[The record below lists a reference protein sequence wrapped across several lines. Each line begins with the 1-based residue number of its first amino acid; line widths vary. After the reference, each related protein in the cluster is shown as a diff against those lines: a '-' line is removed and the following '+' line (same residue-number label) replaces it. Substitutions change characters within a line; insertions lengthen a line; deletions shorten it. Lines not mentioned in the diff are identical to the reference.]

1 MQLFKINLNK
11 FRLRGLVYLLTA
23 LSIFSTALLTA
34 QTTNSAVIFG
44 QVTSA
49 SGDELEG
56 VNVIL
61 EGEFNGTTTDV
72 NGSFQLNDISE
83 DTHRLIVS
91 YLGYQTQIKEVSINN
106 AEKLEINFVLEESSA
121 ELEEVELTGKS
132 EIRKINEQ
140 AYAVTSISTK
150 SLLNSTADAQ
160 QVLDRVPGVRIL
172 QEGGL
177 GSNYTFSLNGFK
189 GNQVKFFLNGIP
201 MDSFG
206 SSFNLGNIP
215 VNSIERVDV
224 YNGVV
229 PVWLGTDALG
239 GAVNIITN
247 QKNDYLDVSY
257 SFGSFNTHKAS
268 VNGAYTNNKSGFTVR
283 GNLNYNYSDNNYD
296 VLAEIRDANGNLLE
310 DNVEVERFHD
320 QYQSATAQLETGFV
334 ETSFAD
340 QLLLGLIVSG
350 DDNEVQT
357 GATMRSVFGAVKQE
371 SESVISTLKYKKANL
386 FTEGLD
392 VSLNASYNNTRTRN
406 IDTLTSFSYNWLA
419 ETFPKDSQTNAERG
433 DASFLEQDDQD
444 VSSQFNTSYL
454 FNEKHSLSFNH
465 AFQYFD
471 RDEYDRVRLEENENF
486 LPKNL
491 YKNVFG
497 LAYKYQISKKWTT
510 TLFGKAYALQVN
522 SSEAESNTSS
532 DMIPVEVNYSDIG
545 YGMATSYFLFKNL
558 QLKASYEKA
567 FRLPTAE
574 EFFGNGITI
583 LPNANLKPEQSH
595 NFNIGADFSYD
606 LDNDNHFKLGGTF
619 IYRDT
624 KDLIFTMVSN
634 NRPTTSFDNLSET
647 KALGVEAT
655 FAYRWK
661 NIFNLSAN
669 ITYQDITDEADTFYD
684 SYLGDLPNTTKG
696 ARIPNTPY
704 LFGGATAGLNFQ
716 NIIIEETDLFF
727 NYYYRFTQEYFLSLS
742 NLGDPGEKDIIPQ
755 QSSHSVELGYSL
767 KNGKYNISVEC
778 RNLTDANLYDKYRLQ
793 KPGRAFY
800 IKLRYQL

>member
-1 MQLFKINLNK
+1 LQLFKINLNK
-11 FRLRGLVYLLTA
+11 LSLRLFFKFILVSA
-23 LSIFSTALLTA
+23 FFSFSILCA
-34 QTTNSAVIFG
+34 QNRSGGKIYGVI
-44 QVTSA
+44 TSA
-49 SGDELEG
+49 EGELLDG
-56 VNVIL
+56 VNVVL
-61 EGEFNGTTTDV
+61 KEEYKGTTTNAEGYFEI
-72 NGSFQLNDISE
+72 NGIASGEHTLQITFLGFQSQEELFEINNQKLELNFQL
-83 DTHRLIVS
+83 
-91 YLGYQTQIKEVSINN
+91 K
-106 AEKLEINFVLEESSA
+106 ESSYQIG
-121 ELEEVELTGKS
+121 EVQLSGKS
-132 EIRKINEQ
+132 AIRKINEQ
-140 AYAVTSISTK
+140 AYAITSVSTK
-150 SLLNSTADAQ
+150 NLLNSTADAQ

-201 MDSFG
+201 MDSYG

-215 VNSIERVDV
+215 VNSIERIDV

-296 VLAEIRDANGNLLE
+296 VLADIRDGNGNLLE

-320 QYQSATAQLETGFV
+320 QYQSATVQVETGFV

-340 QLLLGLIVSG
+340 QLLLGLIVAA
-350 DDNEVQT
+350 DDDELQT
-357 GATMRSVFGAVKQE
+357 GSTMASVFGAVKQE
-371 SESVISTLKYKKANL
+371 SESVISTLKYKKTDL
-386 FTEGLD
+386 LTEGLD
-392 VSLNASYNNTRTRN
+392 VGLSASYNNTRTRS
-406 IDTLTSFSYNWLA
+406 IDTLTGVTYNWLG
-419 ETFPKDSQTNAERG
+419 ETFSSNSQTNGERG

-444 VSSQFNTSYL
+444 ISSQFNVSYL
-454 FNEKHSLSFNH
+454 LNERHSLSFNQ
-465 AFQYFD
+465 AFKYFD
-471 RDEYDRVRLEENENF
+471 RYEYDRVRLEENDNF
-486 LPKNL
+486 LPKSL
-491 YKNVFG
+491 TKNIFG

-510 TLFGKAYALQVN
+510 TLFGKAYVLHVN
-522 SSEAESNTSS
+522 SSEAESNTSD
-532 DMIPVEVNYSDIG
+532 DMIPVEVNYSDLG
-545 YGMATSYFLFKNL
+545 YGLATSYFLLKNL

-595 NFNIGADFSYD
+595 NFNIGADFSYN
-606 LDNDNHFKLGGTF
+606 LDNNNNFKLGGTF

-634 NRPTTSFDNLSET
+634 NRPTNTFDNLSKT

-655 FAYRWK
+655 FAYRWR
-661 NIFNLSAN
+661 NIFNLAAN
-669 ITYQDITDEADTFYD
+669 ITYQDITDQADTYFD

-716 NIIIEETDLFF
+716 DVFIEDTDLFF

-742 NLGDPGEKDIIPQ
+742 ELGDPDEKDIIPQ
-755 QSSHSVELGYSL
+755 QSSHSLELGYSL
-767 KNGKYNISVEC
+767 NNGKYNIALEC
-778 RNLTDANLYDKYRLQ
+778 RNFTDANLYDNYRLQ
-793 KPGRAFY
+793 KAGRAFY

>member
-1 MQLFKINLNK
+1 M
-11 FRLRGLVYLLTA
+11 RGLTYLFIA
-23 LSIFSTALLTA
+23 LSIFSTALLSA
-34 QTTNSAVIFG
+34 QSTNSAVISG

-49 SGDELEG
+49 SGDDLEG

-72 NGSFQLNDISE
+72 NGSFRLNDISQG
-83 DTHRLIVS
+83 THRLIVS

-320 QYQSATAQLETGFV
+320 QYQSATAQVETGFV

-357 GATMRSVFGAVKQE
+357 GATMRTVYGAVEVE
-371 SESVISTLKYKKANL
+371 SESIIPTLKYKKQNL
-386 FTEGLD
+386 FFEGFD
-392 VSLNASYNNTRTRN
+392 ASLNASYNITQTRN
-406 IDTLTSFSYNWLA
+406 IDTLTGVRYNWYG
-419 ETFPKDSQTNAERG
+419 ETFETNSENNGEQGLANL
-433 DASFLEQDDQD
+433 LEQDDNEFN
-444 VSSQFNTSYL
+444 SQLNLSYL

-465 AFQYFD
+465 AFQHFK
-471 RDEYDRVRLEENENF
+471 RDEFDEVNLSVNEYY
-486 LPKNL
+486 LPKSL
-491 YKNVFG
+491 AKNVFG
-497 LAYKYQISKKWTT
+497 LSYKYKISKDWTASV
-510 TLFGKAYALQVN
+510 FGKAYVLNVKA
-522 SSEAESNTSS
+522 SEQETNNVEST
-532 DMIPVEVNYSDIG
+532 IPVSVDYSDIG
-545 YGMATSYFLFKNL
+545 YGMTTSYFLFKNL

-574 EFFGNGITI
+574 EFFGDGLLVLAN
-583 LPNANLKPEQSH
+583 PNLKPEQSD
-595 NFNIGADFSYD
+595 NFNFGINFNKD
-606 LDNDNHFKLGGTF
+606 LNENNQIEVGSTF
-619 IYRDT
+619 IYRNA
-624 KDLIFTMVSN
+624 KDLIYNIVSVSS
-634 NRPTTSFDNLSET
+634 PTSRSGNLAET
-647 KALGVEAT
+647 KALGVQGT

-661 NIFNLSAN
+661 DIFNLSAN
-669 ITYQDITDEADTFYD
+669 ITYQDITDEADLIYNDFSGYTEN
-684 SYLGDLPNTTKG
+684 LNKG
-696 ARIPNTPY
+696 ARVPNTPY
-704 LFGGATAGLNFQ
+704 LFGGATAGFNFK
-716 NIIIEETDLFF
+716 NVGGDNTNLFF
-727 NYYYRFTQEYFLSLS
+727 NYYYRFTQEYFLTS
-742 NLGDPGEKDIIPQ
+742 NRFGSIDTKAIIPQ
-755 QSSHSVELGYSL
+755 QSSHSAEIGYSI
-767 KNGKYNISVEC
+767 KNGKYNVSVEA
-778 RNLTDANLYDKYRLQ
+778 RNFTDEALYDKFRLQ

-800 IKLRYQL
+800 LKLRYNL

>member
-1 MQLFKINLNK
+1 MRSLTYFFTL
-11 FRLRGLVYLLTA
+11 LGL
-23 LSIFSTALLTA
+23 LSILCVQAQEKALT
-34 QTTNSAVIFG
+34 VI
-44 QVTSA
+44 
-49 SGDELEG
+49 SGRIISETGEALEG
-56 VNVIL
+56 VNVVL
-61 EGEFNGTTTDV
+61 EGEFNGTTTSS
-72 NGSFQLNDISE
+72 NGSYKLTNVKKGDHKLKI
-83 DTHRLIVS
+83 S
-91 YLGYQTQIKEVSINN
+91 YLGYQTIEKEFKVNN
-106 AEKLEINFVLEESSA
+106 SDALEFNFTLSESSA

-140 AYAVTSISTK
+140 AYSVTSVSTK
-150 SLLNSTADAQ
+150 NLLNSTADAQ

-201 MDSFG
+201 MDSYG

-215 VNSIERVDV
+215 VNSIERIDV

-257 SFGSFNTHKAS
+257 SLGSFNTHKAS

-296 VLAEIRDANGNLLE
+296 VLADIRDGNGNLLE

-320 QYQSATAQLETGFV
+320 QYQSATAQVETGFV

-340 QLLLGLIVSG
+340 QLLLGLIVAA
-350 DDNEVQT
+350 DDNQLQT
-357 GATMRSVFGAVKQE
+357 GSTMASVFGAVKQE
-371 SESVISTLKYKKANL
+371 SESVISTLKYKKTNL
-386 FTEGLD
+386 LTEGLD

-406 IDTLTSFSYNWLA
+406 IDTLTGITYNWLG
-419 ETFPKDSQTNAERG
+419 ETFSSNSQTNGERG

-444 VSSQFNTSYL
+444 VNSQFNVSYL
-454 FNEKHSLSFNH
+454 FNEKHSLSFNQ

-486 LPKNL
+486 LPKTL
-491 YKNVFG
+491 TKNIFG

-510 TLFGKAYALQVN
+510 TLFGKAYALNVN
-522 SSEAESNTSS
+522 SSEAESNTSD
-532 DMIPVEVNYSDIG
+532 DMIPVKVNYSDVG
-545 YGMATSYFLFKNL
+545 YGLATSYFLLKNL

-574 EFFGNGITI
+574 EFFGNGITV
-583 LPNANLKPEQSH
+583 LPNANLKPEQSY

-634 NRPTTSFDNLSET
+634 NRPTTNFDNLSKT
-647 KALGVEAT
+647 KAVGIEGT

-661 NIFNLSAN
+661 NIFNFSAN
-669 ITYQDITDEADTFYD
+669 ITYQDITDEADTFFD
-684 SYLGDLPNTTKG
+684 SYLGDLPNPSKG

-716 NIIIEETDLFF
+716 NVFLEETDLFF
-727 NYYYRFTQEYFLSLS
+727 NYYYRYTQEYFLSLS
-742 NLGDPGEKDIIPQ
+742 NLGDPNEKEIIPQ

-767 KNGKYNISVEC
+767 SNGKYNISLEC

-793 KPGRAFY
+793 KAGRAFY